1 MESVKGIGMKHT
13 RYPGRARCP
22 DPVFVIP
29 AIQVTHTHSGHA
41 AARALKPLCYQHP
54 H

>member
-13 RYPGRARCP
+13 RYPGRARCL

-29 AIQVTHTHSGHA
+29 VIQVTHTHSGHA
-41 AARALKPLCYQHP
+41 AARALKPLCYPHP